1 MKNKFIS
8 AQEAA
13 ALIKD
18 GDFVMVGGFLG
29 HGTPDSIINAIADS
43 DVKDLTVAVNDTG
56 FPAADPENGVKGEK
70 HGFRGVSELVAR
82 HKVKTLYVSH
92 IGTNPETGRQMSEGT
107 LDVRLTPQGTLAERI
122 RAGGFGLGGVLT
134 PTGVGTDVAEGKQ
147 VLNLNGKDYLLEMP
161 IHGDV
166 AIIKAWKGD
175 EYGNIKFRLTANATN
190 YYMAFA
196 ADTVICEVEELVE
209 VGSMEPD
216 EIDVPAPV
224 IDHIYVRKGEKKPF
238 CPMWQRAKA
247 KAEAKA
253 KEGGK

>member
-8 AQEAA
+8 AKEAA

-82 HKVKTLYVSH
+82 HKIKTLYVSH

-122 RAGGFGLGGVLT
+122 RAGGFGLGGILT
-134 PTGVGTDVAEGKQ
+134 PTGVGTDVANGKQ
-147 VLNLNGKDYLLEMP
+147 VINVDGKDYLLETALK
-161 IHGDV
+161 GDV
-166 AIIKAWKGD
+166 CVIKGSIVDKLGNVYYKGTTK
-175 EYGNIKFRLTANATN
+175 NFCPL
-190 YYMAFA
+190 MAA
-196 ADTVICEVEELVE
+196 ACKTVIVEAEKVVEPGEIEPEDVMTPFVLVDYI
-209 VGSMEPD
+209 V
-216 EIDVPAPV
+216 
-224 IDHIYVRKGEKKPF
+224 
-238 CPMWQRAKA
+238 
-247 KAEAKA
+247 
-253 KEGGK
+253 EGGKN

>member
-8 AQEAA
+8 AKEAA

-82 HKVKTLYVSH
+82 HKIKTLYVSH

-107 LDVRLTPQGTLAERI
+107 MDVRLTPQGTLAERI
-122 RAGGFGLGGVLT
+122 RAGGFGLGGILT
-134 PTGVGTDVAEGKQ
+134 PTGVGTDVANGKQ
-147 VLNLNGKDYLLEMP
+147 VINVDGKDYLLETALK
-161 IHGDV
+161 GDV
-166 AIIKAWKGD
+166 CVIKGSIVDKMGNVYYKGTTK
-175 EYGNIKFRLTANATN
+175 NFCPL
-190 YYMAFA
+190 MAA
-196 ADTVICEVEELVE
+196 ACKTVIVEAEKVVEPGEIEPEDVMTPFVLVDYI
-209 VGSMEPD
+209 V
-216 EIDVPAPV
+216 
-224 IDHIYVRKGEKKPF
+224 
-238 CPMWQRAKA
+238 
-247 KAEAKA
+247 
-253 KEGGK
+253 EGGKN

>member
-8 AQEAA
+8 AKEAA

-82 HKVKTLYVSH
+82 HKIKTLYVSH

-107 LDVRLTPQGTLAERI
+107 MDVRLTPQGTLAERI
-122 RAGGFGLGGVLT
+122 RAGGFGLGGILT
-134 PTGVGTDVAEGKQ
+134 PTGVGTDIANGKQ
-147 VLNLNGKDYLLEMP
+147 VINVDGKDYLLETALK
-161 IHGDV
+161 GDV
-166 AIIKAWKGD
+166 CVIKGSIVDKMGNVYYKGTTK
-175 EYGNIKFRLTANATN
+175 NFCPL
-190 YYMAFA
+190 MAA
-196 ADTVICEVEELVE
+196 ACKTVIVEAEKVVEPGEIAPEDVMTPFVLVDYI
-209 VGSMEPD
+209 V
-216 EIDVPAPV
+216 
-224 IDHIYVRKGEKKPF
+224 
-238 CPMWQRAKA
+238 
-247 KAEAKA
+247 
-253 KEGGK
+253 EGGNN